1 MYLFLFSPRIHAATS
16 NANNINNKIQKGLN
30 VKQEIIAQV
39 NAFFIQ
45 TLDMDAACV
54 VPEAE
59 LKRDMGITSVDA
71 VAIASFVQKTFDCT
85 IRRSDIRYILTLQDL
100 YDYIEK
106 NGTW

>member
-1 MYLFLFSPRIHAATS
+1 LKP
-16 NANNINNKIQKGLN
+16 
-30 VKQEIIAQV
+30 KQVIIARTES
-39 NAFFIQ
+39 FFIH

-54 VPEAE
+54 VPDAE

-71 VAIASFVQKTFDCT
+71 VAIAVFVQREFGCT
-85 IRRSDIRYILTLQDL
+85 ITRSAIRHILTLQDL